1 MRRFFAY
8 KNPCGAFEV
17 SEERLLRTTAYN
29 LISTEKEPM
38 SRVIYTVEMWSQSWE
53 YRTVQED
60 TVRESLLDKGY
71 AERRGRL
78 CLQTEASHMLSLLH
92 QHCPSS
98 LAARLDYD
106 RNY

>member
-17 SEERLLRTTAYN
+17 SEERLLRTIAYN

-60 TVRESLLDKGY
+60 TVRESLLDKVMLRGEGDFVCKLRL
-71 AERRGRL
+71 AICCHSGINIVLRR
-78 CLQTEASHMLSLLH
+78 
-92 QHCPSS
+92 
-98 LAARLDYD
+98 
-106 RNY
+106 